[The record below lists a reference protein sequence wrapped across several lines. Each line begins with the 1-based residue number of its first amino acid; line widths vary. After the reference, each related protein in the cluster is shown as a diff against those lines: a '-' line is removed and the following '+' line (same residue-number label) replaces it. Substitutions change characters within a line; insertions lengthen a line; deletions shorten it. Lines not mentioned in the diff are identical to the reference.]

1 MKKTLHALA
10 ACVLG
15 LSGTLAQAAFPD
27 QPIKLVVPF
36 PAGGSTDLVA
46 RTVAVELAT
55 VLGQQVV
62 VDNKPGAGS
71 LIGSELVAKAAPD
84 GYTLLMAGL
93 TNVFL
98 PYVHTGLKWNP
109 VDDFVP
115 VGLVADL
122 PNVLAVNAKT
132 PFKNLNDLIAAEKAK
147 PGSLT
152 FASAGVATPSH
163 LVCEMVNHEAK
174 IKMAHVPYKG
184 NAPAVNDLIA
194 GHIPVMCNNLGGTLP
209 YMSSGQIRI
218 LAQTGRA
225 RSPATP
231 DVPTFAELGIK
242 GLDAGL
248 WMGIVAP
255 KATPQPVL
263 DTLRQALA
271 KVMDM
276 PATKEK
282 LAKLG
287 AAPLTPTPAAFD
299 ERIKAD
305 RRAWDPVLKSVDLK
319 TN

>member
-1 MKKTLHALA
+1 ML
-10 ACVLG
+10 
-15 LSGTLAQAAFPD
+15 
-27 QPIKLVVPF
+27 
-36 PAGGSTDLVA
+36 
-46 RTVAVELAT
+46 
-55 VLGQQVV
+55 
-62 VDNKPGAGS
+62 
-71 LIGSELVAKAAPD
+71 
-84 GYTLLMAGL
+84 
-93 TNVFL
+93 
-98 PYVHTGLKWNP
+98 
-109 VDDFVP
+109 
-115 VGLVADL
+115 
-122 PNVLAVNAKT
+122 
-132 PFKNLNDLIAAEKAK
+132 
-147 PGSLT
+147 
-152 FASAGVATPSH
+152 
-163 LVCEMVNHEAK
+163 NHEAK

-209 YMSSGQIRI
+209 YMGSGQIRI
-218 LAQTGRA
+218 LAQTGRT
-225 RSPATP
+225 RSAAAP

-271 KVMDM
+271 KVMEM